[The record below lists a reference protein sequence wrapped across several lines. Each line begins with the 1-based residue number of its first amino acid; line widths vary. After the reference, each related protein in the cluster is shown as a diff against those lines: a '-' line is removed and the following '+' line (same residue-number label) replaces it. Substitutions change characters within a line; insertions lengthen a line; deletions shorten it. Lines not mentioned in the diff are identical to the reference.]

1 MGRVAKLGMRT
12 YLSKT
17 YDDDDSSSGG
27 ERELC
32 ESSRAD
38 PKIGGGRS
46 AVVVRSRNDLDRF
59 WESELNLVVVVGD
72 RTKFR

>member
-1 MGRVAKLGMRT
+1 MGRVAKVGMRT

-17 YDDDDSSSGG
+17 YDDDDSSGG

-38 PKIGGGRS
+38 LKIGGGRS
-46 AVVVRSRNDLDRF
+46 AVVVRSRYR
-59 WESELNLVVVVGD
+59 STSIA
-72 RTKFR
+72 RYR

>member
-17 YDDDDSSSGG
+17 YDDDDSSGG

-32 ESSRAD
+32 ESSGAD

-46 AVVVRSRNDLDRF
+46 AVVVPAAGTGSTSTTRYR
-59 WESELNLVVVVGD
+59 
-72 RTKFR
+72 

>member
-12 YLSKT
+12 CLSKT
-17 YDDDDSSSGG
+17 YADDDSTSSGG

-32 ESSRAD
+32 ESSGAD

-46 AVVVRSRNDLDRF
+46 AVV
-59 WESELNLVVVVGD
+59 LVVPAADTGSTSTT
-72 RTKFR
+72 RYR

>member
-17 YDDDDSSSGG
+17 YDDDDSTSSGG

-32 ESSRAD
+32 ESSGAD
-38 PKIGGGRS
+38 PKIGGGRT
-46 AVVVRSRNDLDRF
+46 AVVVRSRYR
-59 WESELNLVVVVGD
+59 STSTA
-72 RTKFR
+72 RYR

>member
-17 YDDDDSSSGG
+17 YDDDDSTSSGG

-32 ESSRAD
+32 ESSGGRSEA
-38 PKIGGGRS
+38 IGDGRS
-46 AVVVRSRNDLDRF
+46 AVV
-59 WESELNLVVVVGD
+59 LVVPAADTGSTSTT
-72 RTKFR
+72 RYR